1 MVLDEQASLSFRGGP
16 NDGKTLSL
24 SGGPLV
30 LGRGPDND
38 IDVNDDTVSR
48 RHALMLETSRGFIVR
63 DLNSANGTFINRE
76 RLGEHERSLSHG
88 DRMRLGS
95 GKITLI
101 FRQKGPTTLS
111 MVTPPP
117 VDDAEADAEVE
128 DTGGSAVELDEHDA
142 SLTGK
147 ESVLIELLR
156 SRKLSA
162 VSVDEICRHVW
173 PELSLDSVV
182 DDGTLETAIGRL
194 RDHLDDNGDE
204 PIHLITVGDFG
215 YLLV

>member
-111 MVTPPP
+111 MVTPPL
-117 VDDAEADAEVE
+117 VDDAEAEADDTDDSAAEH
-128 DTGGSAVELDEHDA
+128 DEHSD